1 MYSDAGLDNALFFER
16 EYRLM
21 FGILLSGYLWLSTAV
36 AGGYTV
42 VLDPGHGGT
51 EAGAIGVTGLR
62 ESAFVLDLALR
73 TEEKLAEQGI
83 RVILTRKSDL
93 NLTLT
98 ERAQI
103 ANTADADL
111 FLSIHA
117 NASPSSVLYGIE
129 TYSVDVA
136 TDSSAIQ
143 VANRE
148 NDSSDLMVN
157 TFGYGN
163 LLLSIEFSEL
173 VQRNMVTEL
182 RKDYPPKGIVDL
194 GHKTA
199 MFSVLVKTKM
209 PAILFEAGFL
219 SNPVEERQLRT
230 AHYRDAM
237 AEALADSILEWLE
250 RGK

>member
-1 MYSDAGLDNALFFER
+1 
-16 EYRLM
+16 M
-21 FGILLSGYLWLSTAV
+21 FGLVFSSVLWLSTAF
-36 AGGYTV
+36 AKNYIV

-51 EAGAIGVTGLR
+51 ETGAIGGTGLR
-62 ESAFVLDLALR
+62 ESDFVLDLALR
-73 TEEKLAEQGI
+73 TEEKLKEQGI
-83 RVILTRKSDL
+83 TVILTRRSDL
-93 NLTLT
+93 NLTLQ
-98 ERAQI
+98 ERAET
-103 ANTADADL
+103 ANTSDANL

-117 NASPSSVLYGIE
+117 NASPSSSLYGIE

-136 TDSSAIQ
+136 TDASAIQ

-148 NDSSDLMVN
+148 NDSSDFMVN

-173 VQRNMVTEL
+173 VQHNMVTEL
-182 RKDYPPKGIVDL
+182 RKDYPTEEIVDL

-199 MFSVLVKTKM
+199 MFSVLVRTKM

-219 SNPVEERQLRT
+219 SNPSEERQLRT